1 MEERIFQDLDPEAR
15 MAEMAKTAVKREC
28 ITYRHDFSEEELNE
42 KRKDL
47 ADIVTE
53 LVDLEE
59 EKKAYTESLNARKK
73 DKEITRNE
81 LVGQLKKGGEERTG
95 GCWKYVDYENRVVGY
110 YDADGILV
118 CERDMTPDETQRE
131 MQFNDAQEAEQA
143 PIGEL
148 PPAGDPNENVKEVD
162 FEGVNEENNENPEN
176 PDE

>member
-59 EKKAYTESLNARKK
+59 EKKAYQYYEYTSPYGNRSILRNFKKAVQAR
-73 DKEITRNE
+73 
-81 LVGQLKKGGEERTG
+81 
-95 GCWKYVDYENRVVGY
+95 VDGW
-110 YDADGILV
+110 
-118 CERDMTPDETQRE
+118 
-131 MQFNDAQEAEQA
+131 
-143 PIGEL
+143 
-148 PPAGDPNENVKEVD
+148 
-162 FEGVNEENNENPEN
+162 NNEIAFCKDHMQINLS
-176 PDE
+176 DVRVLLVIG

>member
-15 MAEMAKTAVKREC
+15 MAEMAKTAVKREA
-28 ITYRHDFSEEELNE
+28 ITYHHEFTEGELNA
-42 KRKDL
+42 KRKEL
-47 ADIVTE
+47 ADVVTE

-59 EKKAYTESLNARKK
+59 EKKSYTENLNAKKK
-73 DKEITRNE
+73 DKEVTRNE
-81 LVGQLKKGGEERTG
+81 LVCQLKRGGEERYE

-131 MQFNDAQEAEQA
+131 MQFDDAPEAEQA

-148 PPAGDPNENVKEVD
+148 PPAGDPNENVEEVD
-162 FEGVNEENNENPEN
+162 FEEVNEENNENPEN